1 MTFGKTHVDA
11 QNNKYVPLI
20 FNCFSLLAHYFK
32 VVVYQEISATGHEK
46 YCLWIKFS
54 GKENIYE

>member
-46 YCLWIKFS
+46 YCL
-54 GKENIYE
+54 